1 MNSLLDDL
9 IEEIDDIMQDEAIP
23 RP

>member
-9 IEEIDDIMQDEAIP
+9 IEEIDDIMQDENQTVP
-23 RP
+23 